1 MDSKMVVTLLVLVGL
16 LVGVI
21 VGIYVAGEGEEQPP
35 APPQEEEEDED
46 ELPPEGQG
54 EEEEEDEDEDED
66 GEDEE
71 GQLPKIAEE
80 DLEWYLLLANG
91 ENPLPQDFAPQV
103 EVVQNS
109 YKMDSRVAPIMK
121 EMIEDAKADGVDL
134 LVCSAYRSIEKQTQL
149 FNDQVALFVAQGMS
163 REKAEAQTATMIA
176 VPGTSEHH
184 TGLAADIVTPTHQT
198 LDPEF
203 ANTEAGKWL
212 QEHAVEYGFVLRYPE
227 EKQDITNII
236 YESWHY
242 RYVGKEHAKL
252 MKENNLC
259 LEEYLQA
266 ITQE

>member
-1 MDSKMVVTLLVLVGL
+1 M
-16 LVGVI
+16 
-21 VGIYVAGEGEEQPP
+21 
-35 APPQEEEEDED
+35 
-46 ELPPEGQG
+46 
-54 EEEEEDEDEDED
+54 
-66 GEDEE
+66 
-71 GQLPKIAEE
+71 
-80 DLEWYLLLANG
+80 
-91 ENPLPQDFAPQV
+91 
-103 EVVQNS
+103 
-109 YKMDSRVAPIMK
+109 
-121 EMIEDAKADGVDL
+121 
-134 LVCSAYRSIEKQTQL
+134 
-149 FNDQVALFVAQGMS
+149 ALFVAQGMS

-212 QEHAVEYGFVLRYPE
+212 QEHAVEYGFVLRDPE